1 VPWVY
6 ILLAGLFEIGFTT
19 SLKLSHNFTEFWPS
33 VSFVVCA
40 ALSFGLLS
48 RGIRTIPLGTGYAV
62 WTSIGAIG
70 TALVGMLMFSEPPTL
85 GRIVFLGLIVVAIV
99 GLKLVDDSPTA
110 KSSTPATSSTMASP
124 TRQL

>member
-1 VPWVY
+1 MAWVY

-19 SLKLSHNFTEFWPS
+19 SLKLSDNFTEFWPS

-85 GRIVFLGLIVVAIV
+85 GRIVFLGLIVIAII
-99 GLKLVDDSPTA
+99 GLKLVDDGAPA
-110 KSSTPATSSTMASP
+110 KSTTPATTSTIASP
-124 TRQL
+124 THQP